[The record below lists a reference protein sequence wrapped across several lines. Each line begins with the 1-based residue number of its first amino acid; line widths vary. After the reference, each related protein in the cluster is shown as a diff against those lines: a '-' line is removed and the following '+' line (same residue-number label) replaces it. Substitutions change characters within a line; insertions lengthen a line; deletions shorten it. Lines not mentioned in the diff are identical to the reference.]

1 MFKELEIKIDNE
13 VKRSINESQK
23 EYYLREKMK
32 AIQEELGEKAK
43 RETEIDEIRKKIK
56 EAGMPKSIEEKA
68 MTELNRYVSMPGSSP
83 ESGVI
88 RKYLDFM
95 IDLPWSKQSVDSEDI
110 NLAKAELD
118 REHYGL
124 DMVKER
130 ILEYLAVKIMSHKN
144 PQTIC

>member
-68 MTELNRYVSMPGSSP
+68 MTELCFNARQ
-83 ESGVI
+83 
-88 RKYLDFM
+88 FT
-95 IDLPWSKQSVDSEDI
+95 
-110 NLAKAELD
+110 
-118 REHYGL
+118 
-124 DMVKER
+124 R
-130 ILEYLAVKIMSHKN
+130 IWGY
-144 PQTIC
+144 

>member
-1 MFKELEIKIDNE
+1 
-13 VKRSINESQK
+13 
-23 EYYLREKMK
+23 
-32 AIQEELGEKAK
+32 
-43 RETEIDEIRKKIK
+43 
-56 EAGMPKSIEEKA
+56 
-68 MTELNRYVSMPGSSP
+68 
-83 ESGVI
+83 
-88 RKYLDFM
+88 M

-144 PQTIC
+144 PQTILCLVGPPGGKTSLAKSIAKALNKSFVKQARGTCTSLQLGHKRYGQAKLE

>member
-1 MFKELEIKIDNE
+1 
-13 VKRSINESQK
+13 
-23 EYYLREKMK
+23 MK

-130 ILEYLAVKIMSHKN
+130 ILEYLAVKL
-144 PQTIC
+144 